1 MNQSDH
7 ARRGMKASL
16 VSIIASIALSLMK
29 LTFGFFGRSAALVS
43 DGVNSLS
50 DVISYS
56 VVMGGVAASDRKA
69 DTKHPYGHDK
79 AESIV
84 SVILAIVILGTA
96 IGIGYRGVLQI
107 LHPEELLVPSLLPLV
122 GAILSIAVKLALFFY
137 TRREANESGLNALKA
152 LSADH
157 LSDALSSAGALIG
170 IVGARAGIPV
180 LDPIASVVIALLIF
194 RTAIL
199 VFSSAVNVL
208 MDVSVDKRTEGALE
222 QAIMINPQVQRIDLL
237 RTRSVGSGYYIDVEI
252 CCCRYMPLYEAHAVA
267 GEVHMRL
274 ERDFPK
280 VRHVMVHV
288 NPCSGDAEF
297 CNGCQRNPVIRATEK
312 N

>member
-7 ARRGMKASL
+7 ARRGVKASL

-69 DTKHPYGHDK
+69 DKKHQYGHDK
-79 AESIV
+79 VESIV
-84 SVILAIVILGTA
+84 SVLLALIIFGTA
-96 IGIGYRGVLQI
+96 IGIGYRGIQQI
-107 LHPEELLVPSLLPLV
+107 IHPEHVLVPSLLPLV
-122 GAILSIAVKLALFFY
+122 GALLSIAAKLALFFY
-137 TRREANESGLNALKA
+137 TRREATLSGLNALKA

-157 LSDALSSAGALIG
+157 LSDTLSSAGALIG
-170 IVGARAGIPV
+170 IVGARAGFPV

-194 RTAIL
+194 RTAIS

-208 MDVSVDKRTEGALE
+208 MDVSVDRRTEGALE
-222 QAIMINPQVQRIDLL
+222 QAITINPQVQRIDVL
-237 RTRSVGSGYYIDVEI
+237 RTRSVGSGYYVDVEI
-252 CCCRYMPLYEAHAVA
+252 CCCRYLQLHEAHAVA
-267 GEVHMRL
+267 EEIHSRI

-288 NPCSGDAEF
+288 NPCPGDAEF
-297 CNGCQRNPVIRATEK
+297 CNRCHNKPESKSYIK
-312 N
+312 H